1 MKKTQRQLIKESFT
15 KTRGEIYAEM
25 SKSEKLGYWL
35 CIFVVFT
42 IMFLMW
48 NSA

>member
-15 KTRGEIYAEM
+15 KGLDERYAEM
-25 SKSEKLGYWL
+25 SKSEKVGYW
-35 CIFVVFT
+35 IFGFVVVT
-42 IMFLMW
+42 IMFLIW